1 MAEVREADNAFR
13 ILKHKSLPEVP
24 GGTGERGVPGPLS
37 LHCRHP
43 LAGWVG
49 RKAQVEARGH
59 CPPGPLGLGRSP
71 GASSEDPLPART
83 EVRSAFSCGRPP
95 RARLPFSAGGPA
107 SLAPPPSSLSPSPPP
122 ALAAPGPRYDA
133 RPRQYS
139 VPAAAL
145 ASDLAGVPRRA
156 PRPLGGRP
164 AQPPASAPPDRP

>member
-1 MAEVREADNAFR
+1 MAEVRETDNAFR

-24 GGTGERGVPGPLS
+24 GGTVERGVPASLS

-49 RKAQVEARGH
+49 RKAEVEASGH
-59 CPPGPLGLGRSP
+59 CPPGPLGLGRST
-71 GASSEDPLPART
+71 GAGSEDPLPART

-107 SLAPPPSSLSPSPPP
+107 SLAPPPLLFLPLPTPSPSSS
-122 ALAAPGPRYDA
+122 
-133 RPRQYS
+133 RPEVRRSPCQHS

-145 ASDLAGVPRRA
+145 ASDLAEVPRRA